1 MYKNGNHAHDRENA
15 RRLKDDYEE
24 YMADLNRPAAK
35 LEMKKIAP
43 KNLVRHKPF
52 IQI

>member
-1 MYKNGNHAHDRENA
+1 MYRNENLKLDRENA
-15 RRLKDDYEE
+15 RKLKDDYEE
-24 YMADLNRPAAK
+24 YMANMNRPAAK
-35 LEMKKIAP
+35 LEMKAKAP